1 MKRAMSAT
9 SLDAFATFVM
19 GDQLPRQQR
28 QLVDFLAV
36 HPGGFTR
43 AELAERTGLRLS
55 SVCGRCHELIAS
67 GVVEEASRRPCSVTG
82 VSAHVLRLAP
92 AQRSLFDEAA

>member
-1 MKRAMSAT
+1 MKRAMSST
-9 SLDAFATFVM
+9 SLDAFAAFVM

-28 QLVDFLAV
+28 QLVDFLAG

-55 SVCGRCHELIAS
+55 SVTGRVHELISS
-67 GVVEEASRRPCSVTG
+67 GVIEEFSRRPCSISG
-82 VSAHVLRLAP
+82 VSSHVIRLAP
-92 AQRSLFDEAA
+92 VQRSLDLAA